1 MNCRIVESSE
11 VETDEINFDKLN
23 MPPDHPARGIHG
35 TFYLNNNLL
44 LHTCTSNSQ
53 DEDDATHTHQFTQ
66 IEGFVV
72 SYNIS
77 FSHLKGTL
85 NLVFKEL
92 FGKMHPLRFRSS
104 YFPFTEPSI
113 EIFGAGLIHPQVLK
127 SCGFDDQKF
136 TDILPLGLG
145 IERLLMIKYGIE
157 GIRHFYVK

>member
-1 MNCRIVESSE
+1 IVESSE

-53 DEDDATHTHQFTQ
+53 VRVKK
-66 IEGFVV
+66 GFVV

>member
-1 MNCRIVESSE
+1 IVESSE

-113 EIFGAGLIHPQVLK
+113 EPSHKTFRIKCVLGK
-127 SCGFDDQKF
+127 KQKQNRP
-136 TDILPLGLG
+136 IPHW
-145 IERLLMIKYGIE
+145 IRLRTGNTI
-157 GIRHFYVK
+157 